1 MKKFRIKSKR
11 KKLFVVSYLD
21 TDLLDDRLLG
31 VSGLS
36 SLLSVRLPDIGLEED
51 ELAPVA
57 KRLKKKSSLSSAVF
71 SSAGTEAAVLS

>member
-1 MKKFRIKSKR
+1 M
-11 KKLFVVSYLD
+11 VSYLD
-21 TDLLDDRLLG
+21 TDFLDDRLLG